1 MFIEWLLCV
10 SYCDKHCAQPDKQ
23 NTQDLC
29 IHEASSTLGKA
40 NILKKR
46 IFFLNKDYD
55 IKKMGAMRESDVIY
69 ILYTNGLSEEI
80 TFNLIPKYEEPLPRE
95 GRGVISKKGTNM
107 YKSSEIGKSL
117 ENSRK

>member
-40 NILKKR
+40 NILKKQ
-46 IFFLNKDYD
+46 IFFFK
-55 IKKMGAMRESDVIY
+55 
-69 ILYTNGLSEEI
+69 
-80 TFNLIPKYEEPLPRE
+80 
-95 GRGVISKKGTNM
+95 
-107 YKSSEIGKSL
+107 
-117 ENSRK
+117 